1 MYAVIRTGG
10 KQYTVSPGDVVAIE
24 KIPGEQGDKVNMTDV
39 LLVDDGKE
47 VKVGR
52 PLVAGAAVTLEIV
65 QQEAKG
71 PKLIIFKK
79 TRRQGHQKK
88 KGHRQH
94 LTKVLVKEIS
104 A

>member
-65 QQEAKG
+65 QQAKG

-88 KGHRQH
+88 KGHRQQ

>member
-24 KIPGEQGDKVNMTDV
+24 KIAGEQGDKVSVNDV
-39 LLVDDGKE
+39 LLVDDGNE
-47 VKVGR
+47 VKIGR
-52 PLVAGAAVTLEIV
+52 PLVAGATVTLEIV
-65 QQEAKG
+65 QQAKG

-79 TRRQGHQKK
+79 TRRQGRQKK
-88 KGHRQH
+88 KGHRQA
-94 LTKVLVKEIS
+94 LTRVLVKEIS